1 MRILINVTSF
11 WTQECV
17 LKNAYE
23 KMNLENHRVNN
34 LCLKSLYLGFILFLC
49 FSIWTVIIMNIQWN
63 LKEYPHNLTKY
74 ETNQTSN
81 ISISQLF
88 IKLGKYWKCSI
99 DLYSIFQILH
109 ELVRLR
115 NPDNETFKNPKISLW
130 PRKDSDIKHK
140 TITQKITILNRC
152 MNWEK
157 LCPNLSFTFE
167 SKIRNLR
174 RESYVLV

>member
-1 MRILINVTSF
+1 
-11 WTQECV
+11 
-17 LKNAYE
+17 
-23 KMNLENHRVNN
+23 MNLENHRVNN

-88 IKLGKYWKCSI
+88 IKLGKNWKCSI

-109 ELVRLR
+109 ELVRFR
-115 NPDNETFKNPKISLW
+115 NPDTKRSKTPKYLCELG
-130 PRKDSDIKHK
+130 K
-140 TITQKITILNRC
+140 TQKYSLR
-152 MNWEK
+152 
-157 LCPNLSFTFE
+157 LSLKKSQFWIDVWIG
-167 SKIRNLR
+167 K
-174 RESYVLV
+174 SYVLI